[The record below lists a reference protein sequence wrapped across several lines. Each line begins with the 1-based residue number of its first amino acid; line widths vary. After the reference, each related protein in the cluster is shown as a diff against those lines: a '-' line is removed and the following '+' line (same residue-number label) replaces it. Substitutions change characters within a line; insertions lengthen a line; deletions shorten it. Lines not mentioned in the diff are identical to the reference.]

1 MNYYTRNRSFLSFE
15 LKLFLCCVLFLLL
28 AFSIIAFIK
37 IKGVMPDYSDG
48 IRTGKIIKLS
58 QKGIIFK
65 SYEGTLAL
73 GGTIQSGDGGY
84 IANQWNFSVS
94 DPAIVK
100 QLEEISSKNVVVTLQ
115 YNQYLIKP
123 IKYETDY
130 IVKSVK

>member
-1 MNYYTRNRSFLSFE
+1 
-15 LKLFLCCVLFLLL
+15 
-28 AFSIIAFIK
+28 
-37 IKGVMPDYSDG
+37 MPDYSDG